1 MERQEADLL
10 AAAVEEITAL
20 LRLHYPEVR
29 VETVPGDRPGSLQLV
44 VIADVEDPEEVLA
57 VVNERLRAW
66 AARGGGGERGA
77 GAPARAHPGVLPG
90 PAGPPAAGQAP
101 PAVGRYRT
109 ERISN
114 YGKI

>member
-1 MERQEADLL
+1 MERPGADLL

-66 AARGGGGERGA
+66 AARGVHLSVVPVR
-77 GAPARAHPGVLPG
+77 
-90 PAGPPAAGQAP
+90 PP
-101 PAVGRYRT
+101 
-109 ERISN
+109 ERILE
-114 YGKI
+114 YYRARRARRPPVKRQRRPPG